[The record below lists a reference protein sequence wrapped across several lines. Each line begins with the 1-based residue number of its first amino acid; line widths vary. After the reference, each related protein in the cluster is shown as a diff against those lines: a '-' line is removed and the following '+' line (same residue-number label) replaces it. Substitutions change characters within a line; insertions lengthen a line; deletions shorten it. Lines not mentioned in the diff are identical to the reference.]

1 MKTRRHLYI
10 IILVCMCCSCHHQNS
25 HLLQNLSDVLDSV
38 NFTTADYVNYSM
50 NWREG
55 SWSVCSPKKVIYV
68 YYTPRQEEHCY
79 GATILY
85 AEKDGVIAFVEE
97 DTISIEQREYCHK
110 DYITNMIKQLV
121 EFKHAADIDDITGVC
136 GRFDGYDKQDFD
148 LRLWFFINGQHFE
161 LTHYQDSLSIIN
173 SPILQPDSVINGHWY
188 LRQVA
193 PPNGR

>member
-1 MKTRRHLYI
+1 MQAIRYLYI
-10 IILVCMCCSCHHQNS
+10 LVVVGMCCSCHHQNS

-50 NWREG
+50 NWSDG
-55 SWSVCSPKKVIYV
+55 SWSLYSPKKIIYV
-68 YYTPRQEEHCY
+68 YYTPSQEEYRY

-85 AEKDGVIAFVEE
+85 TEKDGVVAFIEE
-97 DTISIEQREYCHK
+97 DTISFEQREFCHK
-110 DYITNMIKQLV
+110 DNITNIIKQLV

-136 GRFDGYDKQDFD
+136 GKFDGYNKQDFD

-161 LTHYQDSLSIIN
+161 LTHYPDSLSIIN
-173 SPILQPDSVINGHWY
+173 SRILHPDSVINKYWH

>member
-10 IILVCMCCSCHHQNS
+10 IMLVSMCCSCHHQNS

-50 NWREG
+50 NWRDG
-55 SWSVCSPKKVIYV
+55 SWKVCSPKKIIYV
-68 YYTPRQEEHCY
+68 YYRPRQEEYRY

-85 AEKDGVIAFVEE
+85 TENDGMIVFVEE
-97 DTISIEQREYCHK
+97 DTISIEQREHCHK

-136 GRFDGYDKQDFD
+136 GRFDGYDKQDFN
-148 LRLWFFINGQHFE
+148 LRLWFFTNGQHFE
-161 LTHYQDSLSIIN
+161 LTHYPDSLSIIN
-173 SPILQPDSVINGHWY
+173 SPILHPDSVINRHWH